1 VCERSIDGSQGQR
14 YDTNHPD
21 GDGIEANATTG
32 NEAVKGGHEQAIR
45 GVAAAYADC
54 PQRRRAAIR
63 SARGEPRY
71 SA

>member
-1 VCERSIDGSQGQR
+1 MCERSIDGSQGQR
-14 YDTNHPD
+14 YDTNHPG
-21 GDGIEANATTG
+21 GDGIEA

-54 PQRRRAAIR
+54 AQRRRAAIR